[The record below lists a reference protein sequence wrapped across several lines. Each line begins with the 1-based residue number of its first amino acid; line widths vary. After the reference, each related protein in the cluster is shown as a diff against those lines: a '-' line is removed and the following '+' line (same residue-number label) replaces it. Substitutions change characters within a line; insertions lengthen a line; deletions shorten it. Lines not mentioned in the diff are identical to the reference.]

1 MPIKFFTEDT
11 KFNLRNKNLI
21 KNWVNSVITS
31 VNKETGN
38 INFIF
43 TSDKYLLKINK
54 EYLSHKYYTDI
65 ITFNY
70 CENEIISGDI
80 FISIETVKNNS
91 SRFNVTI
98 IEELHRVIIHGIL
111 HLLGFD
117 DQSDEEKAVMREKEN
132 YYLERLKNLS

>member
-11 KFNLRNKNLI
+11 KFNLKNKNRI
-21 KNWVNSVITS
+21 KNWVNSTITS
-31 VNKETGN
+31 VNKKTGN

-43 TSDKYLLKINK
+43 TSDKHLLKINK

-70 CENEIISGDI
+70 CENEIVSGDI
-80 FISIETVKNNS
+80 FISIETIKYNS
-91 SRFNVTI
+91 SRFNVAI
-98 IEELHRVIIHGIL
+98 IEELHRVIIHGVL

-117 DQSDEEKAVMREKEN
+117 DQSDEEKDVMREKEN

>member
-1 MPIKFFTEDT
+1 MPINFFTENI
-11 KFNLRNKNLI
+11 KFNLQNKNPI
-21 KNWVNSVITS
+21 KNWVNNAIKS
-31 VNKETGN
+31 VNKKTGN

-43 TSDKYLLKINK
+43 TSDKHLLKINK

-70 CENEIISGDI
+70 CENNIVSGDI
-80 FISIETVKNNS
+80 FISVETVKNNS
-91 SRFNVTI
+91 SRFNVTFF
-98 IEELHRVIIHGIL
+98 EELHRVIIHGVL

-117 DQSDEEKAVMREKEN
+117 DQSDEEKVIMREKEN

>member
-1 MPIKFFTEDT
+1 MPIKFFSENT
-11 KFNLRNKNLI
+11 KFNLKNKNLI
-21 KNWVNSVITS
+21 KNWVNSTIIS
-31 VNKETGN
+31 VNKKTGN

-43 TSDKYLLKINK
+43 TSDKHLLKINK

-70 CENEIISGDI
+70 CENEIVSGDI
-80 FISIETVKNNS
+80 FISIDTIKYNS
-91 SRFNVTI
+91 SRFNVAI
-98 IEELHRVIIHGIL
+98 IEELHRVIIHGVL

>member
-11 KFNLRNKNLI
+11 KFNLKNKNLI
-21 KNWVNSVITS
+21 KSWVNSVITS

-43 TSDKYLLKINK
+43 TSDKHLLKINK

-70 CENEIISGDI
+70 CENEIVSGDI

>member
-11 KFNLRNKNLI
+11 KFNLKNKNLI
-21 KNWVNSVITS
+21 KSWVNSVITS

-43 TSDKYLLKINK
+43 TSDKHLLKINK

-70 CENEIISGDI
+70 CENEIVSGDI
-80 FISIETVKNNS
+80 FISIDTVKNNS

-98 IEELHRVIIHGIL
+98 VEELHRVIIHGIL

>member
-11 KFNLRNKNLI
+11 KFNLKNKNLI
-21 KNWVNSVITS
+21 KSWVNSVITS

-43 TSDKYLLKINK
+43 TSDKHLLKINK

-70 CENEIISGDI
+70 CENEIVSGDI

-117 DQSDEEKAVMREKEN
+117 DQSDEEKVVMREKEN

>member
-11 KFNLRNKNLI
+11 KFNLRNKNPI

-91 SRFNVTI
+91 SRFNITI

>member
-11 KFNLRNKNLI
+11 KFNLRNKNPI
-21 KNWVNSVITS
+21 KNWVHSVITS

-91 SRFNVTI
+91 SRFNITI

>member
-1 MPIKFFTEDT
+1 MPVKFFSEDT
-11 KFNLRNKNLI
+11 KFNFKNKNLI
-21 KNWVNSVITS
+21 RNWVKSTIKS
-31 VNKETGN
+31 VNKNTGC

-70 CENEIISGDI
+70 CEKDNISGDI
-80 FISIETVKNNS
+80 FISIDTIKNNS
-91 SRFNVTI
+91 ARFNVTM

-117 DQSDEEKAVMREKEN
+117 DQSDKEKAVMREKEN

>member
-11 KFNLRNKNLI
+11 RFNLKNKNLI
-21 KNWVNSVITS
+21 KNWVKSTIKS
-31 VNKETGN
+31 VNKNTGN

-43 TSDKYLLKINK
+43 TSDKHLLKINK

-70 CENEIISGDI
+70 CESEIVSGDI

-98 IEELHRVIIHGIL
+98 VEELHRVIIHGVL
-111 HLLGFD
+111 HLLGFN

>member
-31 VNKETGN
+31 VDKKTGN